1 MTIEDNK
8 AVSRRV
14 IAALNARDWNTLN
27 DLMLPELAEH
37 LAGSPLL
44 AAFPDLQIVIGE
56 QIAEGDRVVTRW
68 INRGTHQGAFC
79 GAAPTGR
86 QVEYSGMSIDRIE
99 GGRVVANYGQA
110 DLLGLLEQ
118 IGAVRLPDQE

>member
-14 IAALNARDWNTLN
+14 IAALNARDWNALS
-27 DLMLPELAEH
+27 DVMAPDLAERF
-37 LAGSPLL
+37 ADSPFLR
-44 AAFPDLQIVIGE
+44 AFPDIRTSIEE
-56 QIAEGDRVVTRW
+56 QIAEGDRVVTHW
-68 INRGTHQGAFC
+68 INRGTHQAAFC

-86 QVEYSGMSIDRIE
+86 PIEYSGMSIDRIE
-99 GGRVVANYGQA
+99 GGRVVRNYGQA

-118 IGAVRLPDQE
+118 IGAVRLPDQR